1 MSWLLEPF
9 GYHYMLNAMWVSAL
23 VGGVCAFLSCYLMLK
38 GWSLI
43 GDALSHSIVP
53 GVAGAYMLGLPFA
66 LGAFLS
72 GSLAAGS
79 MLFLQQRSRLKEDAI
94 IGLIFSSFFGI
105 GLFMVSLNPTSVNIQ
120 TIILGNIL
128 AIAPEDIIQ
137 LAAIG
142 FISMAILLL
151 KWKDLMVT
159 FFDEHHA
166 RSIGLNTPRPEAAV
180 LYPAGR
186 LHRGGAA
193 DHRRLSG
200 HLRGGHSRGYR
211 VVVNRSLPAPAGY
224 RRVYRQPDQFLR
236 RLAQLLSRRRHRR
249 HYRGRANAAVPHH
262 LYLRAE
268 ARPAGQP
275 PPRQGGRMLN
285 LFLAPFQFP
294 FMVNAIAI
302 SIVVAIPCALLSVFL
317 VLKGWALMGDAM
329 SHAVFPGVVLAYI
342 IGIPFAIG
350 AFIAGLLCAVTTGFL
365 DDNSRLKRDTI
376 MGIVF
381 SGMFGAGLVL
391 YVAIQ
396 SDVHL
401 DHILFGDMLGIS
413 LRDIGQTT
421 AIALVIALIIGL
433 KWRDFLLHAFDP
445 TQAKASGLRGGLLHY
460 GLLCMIALTIVATL
474 QSVGIILSISLLI
487 APGAI
492 ALLLVRRFI
501 HALLL
506 AVAVAIGCSAGG
518 VWLAFYLDSAPAP
531 TIVVLFTALFV
542 VAFVASTIRDSQ
554 KQKTSAIIPGGG

>member
-1 MSWLLEPF
+1 
-9 GYHYMLNAMWVSAL
+9 
-23 VGGVCAFLSCYLMLK
+23 
-38 GWSLI
+38 
-43 GDALSHSIVP
+43 
-53 GVAGAYMLGLPFA
+53 
-66 LGAFLS
+66 
-72 GSLAAGS
+72 
-79 MLFLQQRSRLKEDAI
+79 
-94 IGLIFSSFFGI
+94 
-105 GLFMVSLNPTSVNIQ
+105 
-120 TIILGNIL
+120 
-128 AIAPEDIIQ
+128 
-137 LAAIG
+137 
-142 FISMAILLL
+142 
-151 KWKDLMVT
+151 
-159 FFDEHHA
+159 
-166 RSIGLNTPRPEAAV
+166 
-180 LYPAGR
+180 
-186 LHRGGAA
+186 
-193 DHRRLSG
+193 
-200 HLRGGHSRGYR
+200 
-211 VVVNRSLPAPAGY
+211 
-224 RRVYRQPDQFLR
+224 
-236 RLAQLLSRRRHRR
+236 
-249 HYRGRANAAVPHH
+249 
-262 LYLRAE
+262 
-268 ARPAGQP
+268 
-275 PPRQGGRMLN
+275 MLN

-401 DHILFGDMLGIS
+401 DHILFGDMLGNSRLKRDTIMGIVFSGMFGAGLVLYVAIQSDVHLDHILFGDMLGIS
-413 LRDIGQTT
+413 LSDIGQTT

-445 TQAKASGLRGGLLHY
+445 TQAKASGLRGGLLHYGLLCMIALTIVATLQSVGIILSISLLIAPGAIAAKASGLRGGLLHY